1 MADYDRFL
9 VTGGAGFIGSNVA
22 ENLLDEGNF
31 VRIFDNFLT
40 GKRENI
46 EGFDERF
53 GENFELIEGD
63 LRDRKK
69 VASATD
75 GIDFILHQGALPSV
89 PRSVEDPLL
98 TNEINVAGTL
108 NVLTAA
114 RESSVKRVVFASSS
128 SVYGDSLELPK
139 NEAMIPSPKSPYALQ
154 KLTGE
159 FYCRLFFE
167 LYGVETVS
175 LRYFNVFGPRQDPA
189 STYAAVI
196 PKFIKAILNGNK
208 PVVFGD
214 GKQTRDFTYIDNVVQ
229 ANKKACYAP
238 VESCGR
244 AINIAC
250 RRRHSLLDLLSSLED
265 ITGKRAEPEFKP
277 PMPGDVRDSL
287 ADISLA
293 QRLLGFKITVDFP
306 QGLEKTVNW
315 YEKTG
320 KKGF

>member
-1 MADYDRFL
+1 
-9 VTGGAGFIGSNVA
+9 V
-22 ENLLDEGNF
+22 
-31 VRIFDNFLT
+31 
-40 GKRENI
+40 
-46 EGFDERF
+46 
-53 GENFELIEGD
+53 
-63 LRDRKK
+63 
-69 VASATD
+69 
-75 GIDFILHQGALPSV
+75 
-89 PRSVEDPLL
+89 L

-114 RESSVKRVVFASSS
+114 RERGVKRVVFASSS

-159 FYCRLFFE
+159 FYCRLFYE

-196 PKFIKAILNGNK
+196 PKFITALLNGKK

-229 ANKKACYAP
+229 ANK
-238 VESCGR
+238 
-244 AINIAC
+244 INVAC
-250 RRRHSLLDLLSSLED
+250 RRRYSLLDLLSSLED

-293 QRLLGFKITVDFP
+293 QRLLDFKITVGFL